1 MAICGGGD
9 ASLSTM
15 GFGGFICHN
24 TRCVYMYAVFFTE
37 WRRETWPKNKSSVG
51 GKGGGIEKREKSL
64 LLPSFSSF
72 VVRPPFVCKRRSPP
86 SSVSST
92 N

>member
-24 TRCVYMYAVFFTE
+24 TRCVYVYVVFFTE

-51 GKGGGIEKREKSL
+51 GKGGVALRNEKRVFSSL
-64 LLPSFSSF
+64 LFF
-72 VVRPPFVCKRRSPP
+72 FRREAPFCM
-86 SSVSST
+86 
-92 N
+92 

>member
-24 TRCVYMYAVFFTE
+24 TRCVYMYAVFFYGVAE
-37 WRRETWPKNKSSVG
+37 RDLAQK
-51 GKGGGIEKREKSL
+51 
-64 LLPSFSSF
+64 
-72 VVRPPFVCKRRSPP
+72 
-86 SSVSST
+86 
-92 N
+92 